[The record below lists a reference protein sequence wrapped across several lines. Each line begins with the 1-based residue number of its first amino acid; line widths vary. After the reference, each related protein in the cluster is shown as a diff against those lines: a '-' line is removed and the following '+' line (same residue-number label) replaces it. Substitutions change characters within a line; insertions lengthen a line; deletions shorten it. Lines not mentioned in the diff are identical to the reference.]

1 MAKTNQ
7 NFYTIPI
14 LRFYQSHFF
23 SRRVFPGIVFL
34 QLLIPHYSHA
44 QFTDTLIAAKA
55 DSVAR
60 QDTTKKKSSGI
71 DTSVVYSAVD
81 SIVYSYPKKVM
92 MMYGKGDVKY
102 PYAWTE
108 IRAHRCELE

>member
-1 MAKTNQ
+1 M
-7 NFYTIPI
+7 
-14 LRFYQSHFF
+14 L
-23 SRRVFPGIVFL
+23 
-34 QLLIPHYSHA
+34 HYSHA
-44 QFTDTLIAAKA
+44 QSADTLVTAKA

-102 PYAWTE
+102 PYAWIEVGT
-108 IRAHRCELE
+108 HRRQLE

>member
-1 MAKTNQ
+1 
-7 NFYTIPI
+7 
-14 LRFYQSHFF
+14 
-23 SRRVFPGIVFL
+23 V
-34 QLLIPHYSHA
+34 
-44 QFTDTLIAAKA
+44 
-55 DSVAR
+55 R

-102 PYAWTE
+102 RTLGLKSERIDVNWNDNNLDSYGVLDSSKIGKTDSLKKLYAV
-108 IRAHRCELE
+108 RRS